1 MRTKTKD
8 LYDQY
13 DATELQE
20 WNRKVYGDGLKGSID
35 DYLTVYRDYMRND
48 GDYTKSKSTNL
59 YRLHGGEYCCLLEV
73 LNEHF
78 KNKRQAQY
86 TAQEAED
93 VIDFSGFLQPEA
105 HCIQV
110 GRRGITGWKMPL
122 DNVRQLL
129 TSAWLIV
136 ETSNAVAASLGHHIT
151 VVVQEA
157 TEKREYFYFK
167 TKKHQMQ
174 KIGRA
179 HV

>member
-122 DNVRQLL
+122 DDVRQLL

-136 ETSNAVAASLGHHIT
+136 ETSNEVAASLGHHIT

-167 TKKHQMQ
+167 TKKHQMHG
-174 KIGRA
+174 KEPLFL
-179 HV
+179 

>member
-35 DYLTVYRDYMRND
+35 DYRTVYRDYMRND

-59 YRLHGGEYCCLLEV
+59 YRLHGGEYCCLLEL

-136 ETSNAVAASLGHHIT
+136 ETSNEVAASLGHHIT
-151 VVVQEA
+151 VIVQEA
-157 TEKREYFYFK
+157 TKKRECFYFK
-167 TKKHQMQ
+167 TKEHQMHG
-174 KIGRA
+174 KEPLFI
-179 HV
+179 

>member
-93 VIDFSGFLQPEA
+93 VIDFSGFLA
-105 HCIQV
+105 
-110 GRRGITGWKMPL
+110 TGSTL
-122 DNVRQLL
+122 YSSGTTGHNRL
-129 TSAWLIV
+129 
-136 ETSNAVAASLGHHIT
+136 ENAP
-151 VVVQEA
+151 
-157 TEKREYFYFK
+157 
-167 TKKHQMQ
+167 
-174 KIGRA
+174 
-179 HV
+179 